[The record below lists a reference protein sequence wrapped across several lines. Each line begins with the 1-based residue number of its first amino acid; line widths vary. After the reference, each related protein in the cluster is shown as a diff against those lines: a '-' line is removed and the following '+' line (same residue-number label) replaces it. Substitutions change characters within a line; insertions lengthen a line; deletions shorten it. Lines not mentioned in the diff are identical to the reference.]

1 MIFKVLHAIKAES
14 NPRFNMHKSRL
25 EWKNIL
31 NRHFKT
37 LDDIRLPFAA
47 LCMKLSSK
55 KFSLNLFLAATFIEK

>member
-37 LDDIRLPFAA
+37 LDDIRL
-47 LCMKLSSK
+47 
-55 KFSLNLFLAATFIEK
+55 SLNLFLAVTFIEK

>member
-1 MIFKVLHAIKAES
+1 MIFKVLHTIKAES

-55 KFSLNLFLAATFIEK
+55 